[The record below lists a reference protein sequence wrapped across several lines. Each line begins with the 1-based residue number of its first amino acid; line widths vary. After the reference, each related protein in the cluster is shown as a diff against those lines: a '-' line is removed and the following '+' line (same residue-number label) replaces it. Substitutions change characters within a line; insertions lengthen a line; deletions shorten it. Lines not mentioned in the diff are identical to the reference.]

1 MDFTIP
7 GKPAVGSVIN
17 GYRTPAAS
25 MSYHSSGKR
34 LYVANADESRI
45 QVIDCLN
52 TGNLDRP
59 ALRVEREKIHLLEA
73 S

>member
-1 MDFTIP
+1 MDFTQA

-17 GYRTPAAS
+17 GYRTPAVS
-25 MSYHSSGKR
+25 MSYHGSGKR
-34 LYVANADESRI
+34 LFVANAEESRI

-52 TGNLDRP
+52 TGKVDRP
-59 ALRVEREKIHLLEA
+59 ALRVEREKIHILEA

>member
-1 MDFTIP
+1 MDFSQP
-7 GKPAVGSVIN
+7 GKPAIGSVIN
-17 GYRTPAAS
+17 GYRTPAVC

-34 LYVANADESRI
+34 LYVANAEESRI

-52 TGNLDRP
+52 TGKADRP
-59 ALRVEREKIHLLEA
+59 ALKMEREKVHLLEA